1 MKKVKAPGAKSN
13 VVSCKPFPQ
22 AVPSKGDSTKIGG
35 VGNTPE
41 NATTNYKKGK

>member
-1 MKKVKAPGAKSN
+1 MKKVKVPRATSN

-22 AVPSKGDSTKIGG
+22 AVPSHGDSCKIGG
-35 VGNTPE
+35 VGNTPQ